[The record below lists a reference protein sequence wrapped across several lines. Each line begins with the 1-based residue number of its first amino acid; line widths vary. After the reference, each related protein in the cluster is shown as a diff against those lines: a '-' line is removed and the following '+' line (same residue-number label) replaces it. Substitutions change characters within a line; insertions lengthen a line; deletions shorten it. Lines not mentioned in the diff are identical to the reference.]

1 MPGKNDCTSGNRY
14 EINLTPNEFGGFY
27 ARFPDFPSIFTGGQ
41 TAEEAMKNA
50 KEALDLM
57 IDEYNDRKIPLPE
70 PKTEYSGHFNVRL
83 PKELHRDLTM
93 RAKDEGVSLN
103 ALITFLLAK
112 ISFPEADEAKAG
124 SQKK

>member
-1 MPGKNDCTSGNRY
+1 MPGKNDCTSENRY

-57 IDEYNDRKIPLPE
+57 IDEYNDRKIPLSE
-70 PKTEYSGHFNVRL
+70 PKTEYSGHFN
-83 PKELHRDLTM
+83 
-93 RAKDEGVSLN
+93 
-103 ALITFLLAK
+103 
-112 ISFPEADEAKAG
+112 
-124 SQKK
+124 